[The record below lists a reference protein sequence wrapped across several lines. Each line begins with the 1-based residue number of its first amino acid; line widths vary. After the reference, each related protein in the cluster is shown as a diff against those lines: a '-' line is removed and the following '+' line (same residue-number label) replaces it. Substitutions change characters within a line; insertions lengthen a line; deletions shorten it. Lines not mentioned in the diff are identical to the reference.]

1 MQQLNLTLK
10 NGQPVFSWCPN
21 IEEGA
26 LNQIEE
32 LSKLPFV
39 EHIAI
44 MPDSHKGE
52 LAPIGSVIATK
63 NEILPFAVGTDCG
76 CGMGAFKTNLNK
88 NEFDDNKK
96 KTVHHSVTRTIPF
109 GFNHNSKKR
118 KEEIEERFKDSID
131 DLLEEYYDN
140 FREEYNP
147 VYIIDRD
154 SIVSQLGT
162 LGGGN
167 HFIEIQYDTEDSIWI
182 MVHSGSRNFGT
193 KFYEHYDKIAT
204 ELCQKWYSNSSV
216 PFLPADSKEGK
227 SYLELMDALLKFA
240 YLNRQIMIEDVIK
253 NMLHYFPHMKNA
265 EINFDGAT
273 NEFQYGKLINIHHNY
288 ASLEHHMGKNLWIH
302 RKGAVLARKGVLG
315 IIPGSQSTNSF
326 ITVGNGNNLSLNSSS
341 HGSGR
346 KMGRKE
352 FNVSQQHRVKEIEL
366 EMESKGIMYSKFQKS
381 SRGRDEGMYDI
392 SESGDAYKDVISV
405 MNDQI
410 DLVTPL
416 VKLSPLINW
425 KG

>member
-10 NGQPVFSWCPN
+10 NGQSVFSWCPN
-21 IEEGA
+21 IEESA
-26 LNQIEE
+26 LNQVEE
-32 LSKLPFV
+32 LAKLPFV

-88 NEFDDNKK
+88 HEFNDNNK
-96 KTVHHSVTRTIPF
+96 KTVHHSIVRTIPF
-109 GFNHNSKKR
+109 GFNHNSNKR
-118 KEEIEERFKDSID
+118 QEEIELRFKDAID
-131 DLLEEYYDN
+131 DL
-140 FREEYNP
+140 REEYC
-147 VYIIDRD
+147 DDLRD
-154 SIVSQLGT
+154 GNFPDLITREAIVSQLGT

-193 KFYEHYDKIAT
+193 KFYEYYDKIAT
-204 ELCQKWYSNSSV
+204 ELCQKWHSSSSV

-227 SYLELMDALLKFA
+227 SYLAVMNVLLDFA

-253 NMLHYFPHMKNA
+253 NMLHYFPHIKNA
-265 EINFDGAT
+265 EMNFDGAT
-273 NEFQYGKLINIHHNY
+273 KEFKYGKLINIHHNY
-288 ASLEHHMGKNLWIH
+288 ASLESHMGKNLWIH

-326 ITVGNGNNLSLNSSS
+326 ITIGNGNNLSLNSSS

-405 MNDQI
+405 MKEQE